1 MSAPAFRLKGGGWY
15 ETDFKGDGE
24 KKRNLVETSSGE
36 SSERA
41 RRRPRRQ
48 ERRDLESGRRREG
61 DQEAR
66 REARRE
72 RGQEAAQDARRRR
85 IRENLMR
92 LRRYLVAGLLIWLPV
107 GVTILVFKVLLDLMD
122 ELLFLVPVAYRPET
136 LLGFRIPGLGAILA
150 LIVLFLT
157 GVLAAN
163 LLGRQLVVW
172 YEAAL
177 TRIPLVRTVYGAVK
191 SFAAIVLSGSSF
203 KKVLLIEYPRKG
215 VYRIGLQT
223 SEAAHEIQAR
233 PAKTS

>member
-1 MSAPAFRLKGGGWY
+1 
-15 ETDFKGDGE
+15 
-24 KKRNLVETSSGE
+24 
-36 SSERA
+36 
-41 RRRPRRQ
+41 
-48 ERRDLESGRRREG
+48 
-61 DQEAR
+61 
-66 REARRE
+66 
-72 RGQEAAQDARRRR
+72 
-85 IRENLMR
+85 MR
-92 LRRYLVAGLLIWLPV
+92 LRRFLVAGLLIWLPV

-122 ELLFLVPVAYRPET
+122 ELLFLVPVAYRPDT
-136 LLGFRIPGLGAILA
+136 LLGFRIPGLGALLA

-177 TRIPLVRTVYGAVK
+177 NRIPLVRTVYGAVK

-223 SEAAHEIQAR
+223 SEAVPEIQALTHQDLVTVFVPNTANIASGFTVFISR
-233 PAKTS
+233 SEAIELSMSVEDALKLIVSLGVVVPEFRAAEPPTSLAPTERSP

>member
-1 MSAPAFRLKGGGWY
+1 
-15 ETDFKGDGE
+15 
-24 KKRNLVETSSGE
+24 
-36 SSERA
+36 
-41 RRRPRRQ
+41 
-48 ERRDLESGRRREG
+48 
-61 DQEAR
+61 
-66 REARRE
+66 
-72 RGQEAAQDARRRR
+72 
-85 IRENLMR
+85 MR
-92 LRRYLVAGLLIWLPV
+92 LRRFLVAGLLIWLPV

-122 ELLFLVPVAYRPET
+122 ELLFLVPVAYRPDA

-177 TRIPLVRTVYGAVK
+177 GRIPLVRTVYGAVK

-223 SEAAHEIQAR
+223 SEAVAEIQSVAR
-233 PAKTS
+233 QDLVTVFVPNTPNITSGFTVFVPRADTMELSMSVEDALKLIVSLGVVVPEWQPIRPESSLAPTGRSP